1 MNNIHGTVIKDDNVL
16 SRLRLSVDDFRKNNI
31 MFLYGLNDIYSKIGG
46 MSDEL
51 DKKYGL
57 YSNKFD
63 NNLSNLWTFVKT
75 IKSSVED
82 WLKVSKAE
90 STLVRKD

>member
-63 NNLSNLWTFVKT
+63 NNLSNL
-75 IKSSVED
+75 
-82 WLKVSKAE
+82 
-90 STLVRKD
+90 